1 MGSLL
6 DGQRLAVL
14 VDLGREQ
21 RGEQVGVVGGRY
33 ARGAA
38 AFLLGQ
44 VGDHLGELSRVD
56 QVAVVAERDG
66 AVPGGA
72 ERRLG
77 VLPDGGTG
85 RRVAGVAHR
94 DMTLERT
101 EGGLVEDLGNEAHVL
116 EDEDLG
122 AVADRDSRGFLAPML
137 EGVEPEVRELCDLF
151 ARSPDTEDATRV
163 LGAFLAGE
171 QIVIESTVT
180 TWHGTECR
188 RDRPLVRI
196 GDTRL

>member
-1 MGSLL
+1 
-6 DGQRLAVL
+6 
-14 VDLGREQ
+14 
-21 RGEQVGVVGGRY
+21 
-33 ARGAA
+33 
-38 AFLLGQ
+38 
-44 VGDHLGELSRVD
+44 
-56 QVAVVAERDG
+56 VAERDG
-66 AVPGGA
+66 AVRGGA

-77 VLPDGGTG
+77 VLPHGGAG
-85 RRVAGVAHR
+85 GRVAGVSDR
-94 DMTLERT
+94 DVTLERT
-101 EGGLVEDLGNEAHVL
+101 ERGLVEDLGDQAHVL

-122 AVADRDSRGFLAPML
+122 AVADRDSRGFLTPVL

-188 RDRPLVRI
+188 RDRPQVRM
-196 GDTRL
+196 GLCAEDTRSSSVTVRRRRSPSRRLRWSA